1 MYWWFPKC
9 SAILGNAVN
18 SCRKG
23 RILLQHWIRKQLIYF
38 AQHAALTYPGRLKQH
53 MLEGKE
59 QELKREREERKRK
72 EQEWL
77 TEREELKEEVKRL
90 RASLGQ

>member
-1 MYWWFPKC
+1 
-9 SAILGNAVN
+9 
-18 SCRKG
+18 
-23 RILLQHWIRKQLIYF
+23 
-38 AQHAALTYPGRLKQH
+38 

>member
-1 MYWWFPKC
+1 M
-9 SAILGNAVN
+9 
-18 SCRKG
+18 
-23 RILLQHWIRKQLIYF
+23 IYF